1 MPLPRPDPGP
11 DALLAALTRDGGCG
25 RVLSTHRVPARTART
40 ADMPPWVVPALVAA
54 LGSDGITN
62 LWSHQREAADLVRA
76 GRHCALSTGTA
87 SGKSLGYLLP
97 LLTDLVDGATE
108 AVARPPT
115 AIYLAPT
122 KALAGDQLARITS
135 YDLPGVRAATYDGDT
150 PGDER
155 AWIRRN
161 ANLIL
166 TNPDML
172 HRALLP
178 AHPRWAPFWRGLRY
192 VVVDESHTYKGV
204 FGAHTSAVLR
214 RLRRVAAHHGASP
227 VFVFAS
233 ATVSDAAGHASTLL
247 GEPVTEV
254 SDDGSPRA
262 AATFALATP
271 LPPAGTLTTAG
282 RMLARLT
289 RSGAGTIVFARS
301 RAGSEVVAARAVS
314 ELSDHGEHEGRD
326 EHGVHTE
333 SDRELTHRVA
343 AYRGGY
349 LPEDRRRLE
358 AQLRDGSLLGVA
370 ATSALELGIDI
381 SGLDAVVLAGWPG
394 TRAALWQRAGRAG
407 RSGQE
412 SLTVLLASDDPL
424 DMYLVH
430 HPEAVFDS
438 GVEPVIVDP
447 VNPHVLGPHLAAAAH
462 ELPLRPADVEWFGPS
477 TVPLAEQLASAG
489 LLRRRRDGW
498 YWTRSER
505 PADSISLRGAGEQTR
520 IVERE
525 TGRVIGTVDEARAHS
540 AVHAGAVHL
549 HQGDTYVVTALDLD
563 TGTATVTA
571 GDPGWS
577 TVAQSLSAFDIVA
590 VRRRHEC
597 SGGVTLFFGDVL
609 VRSQVV
615 SFERRLPD
623 GSIIG
628 HHPLDL
634 PERRLA
640 TKAVWWTLEP
650 DALSAA
656 GIAPEVVPGSAHAAE
671 HAAIGMMP
679 LVTAVDR
686 WDIGGV
692 STACHPDTGLPTIMI
707 YDGTQGGAGFAGRG
721 FLAAAEWLDGTAEA
735 IAGCPCETGCPAC
748 VQSPKCG
755 NGNEPLDKAGALAL
769 LRLTVAAL
777 LAGGAQG

>member
-1 MPLPRPDPGP
+1 MHELHPVTPPAARPDS
-11 DALLAALTRDGGCG
+11 LLAALNRDGECG
-25 RVLSTHRVPARTART
+25 RVLSVHRIPARTART
-40 ADMPPWVVPALVAA
+40 DDLPEWVAPPLRAA
-54 LGSDGITN
+54 LASTGITR
-62 LWSHQREAADLVRA
+62 LWSHQRQAADLIRS

-97 LLTDLVDGATE
+97 VLTELTAAATHSNTESGGAGGR
-108 AVARPPT
+108 AGPRPPT
-115 AIYLAPT
+115 AIYLSPT
-122 KALAGDQLARITS
+122 KALAGDQLARIDS

-161 ANLIL
+161 ANLVL

-172 HRALLP
+172 HRSLLP

-192 VVVDESHTYKGV
+192 VIVDESHTYKGV
-204 FGAHTSAVLR
+204 FGAHTSALLR

-233 ATVSDAAGHASTLL
+233 ATIADAAGHARALL
-247 GEPVTEV
+247 GEPVVEV
-254 SDDGSPRA
+254 ADDGSPRA
-262 AATFALATP
+262 AATFAFAEPT
-271 LPPAGTLTTAG
+271 PPAGTLTTAG
-282 RMLARLT
+282 RMLARLVEG
-289 RSGAGTIVFARS
+289 GAGTIVFARS
-301 RAGSEVVAARAVS
+301 RAGSEVVAARATAAL
-314 ELSDHGEHEGRD
+314 EETAPHLER
-326 EHGVHTE
+326 
-333 SDRELTHRVA
+333 RVA

-358 AQLRDGSLLGVA
+358 ADLRDGTLMGVA

-424 DMYLVH
+424 DAYLVH
-430 HPEAVFDS
+430 HPAAVFGT
-438 GVEPVIVDP
+438 GVEPVIFDP
-447 VNPHVLGPHLAAAAH
+447 GNPHILGPHLAAAAY
-462 ELPLRPADVEWFGPS
+462 EVPLRPADSAFFGS
-477 TVPLAEQLASAG
+477 ATVPLAEQLTAAG

-498 YWTRSER
+498 YWTRPER
-505 PADSISLRGAGEQTR
+505 PADSINLRGAGEQTR

-525 TGRVIGTVDEARAHS
+525 TGRVIGTVDEVRAHS
-540 AVHAGAVHL
+540 AVHTGAVHL
-549 HQGDTYVVTALDLD
+549 HQGDTYVVTSLDLE
-563 TGTATVTA
+563 TGTATVTS

-577 TVAQSLSAFDIVA
+577 TVAQTLSAFDIASVA
-590 VRRRHEC
+590 QRREC
-597 SGGVTLFFGDVL
+597 PGGIVLHFGDVV
-609 VRSQVV
+609 VRSAVV

-623 GSIIG
+623 GSILG

-640 TKAVWWTLEP
+640 TKAVWWTLTPE
-650 DALSAA
+650 ALEAV
-656 GIAPEVVPGSAHAAE
+656 GIAPDAVPGAAHAAE

-679 LVTAVDR
+679 LITAADR

-707 YDGTQGGAGFAGRG
+707 YDGTQGGAGFAEAG
-721 FLAAAEWLDGTAEA
+721 FHAAAAWLDGTAEA
-735 IAGCPCETGCPAC
+735 IAECPCESGCPAC

-755 NGNEPLDKAGALAL
+755 NGNDPLDKAGALAL
-769 LRLTVAAL
+769 LRATVAAL
-777 LAGGAQG
+777 VR